1 MVLRFPC
8 QLLLFFFSPVIA
20 WLFAA
25 GTGIIYDG
33 GRFEALNQVK
43 GRNFSMV
50 P

>member
-20 WLFAA
+20 GLFADGA
-25 GTGIIYDG
+25 RIIYDG
-33 GRFEALNQVK
+33 GRFETLNQVK
-43 GRNFSMV
+43 GQINSMV